1 LSHGKRMDIKQYV
14 NWFRQSTPY
23 INAYRGKVFVI
34 LLPGEAIAH
43 DNFFNI
49 AHDITLLNSL
59 GVKLVLVYGARP
71 QIDGALEAAG
81 LKSEMREK
89 VTGQIRNTV
98 RITDAASLE
107 VIKQVVG
114 RLRIDIEA
122 TFSMGLINS
131 PMHGADITLASGNFV
146 VAKPF
151 GIQNGIDFGL
161 MGEVRKIEAEAIR
174 KQVDGG
180 NIVLLPSLGYSPTG
194 EVFNL
199 TVEDVASAAAI
210 ALKADKLLI
219 YGDEAGILDDD
230 GERISKLSAEEAKAL
245 ISAKIAAN
253 GIDEELRNL
262 ELSVKACMATVKRS
276 QVISF
281 EDDGALLIEL
291 FTRDGIGTL
300 ITQELYEQLRPATIK
315 DAGGILELIEPLE
328 EEGVLVHRS
337 RELLEAEIEQ
347 FAVIEREGMIV
358 ACAALYP
365 QDAQSGELACMAT
378 HHDYR
383 DEGRGQKLLEQ
394 IEKNARKLGL
404 GKLFVLTT
412 KSPHWFVE
420 RGFVASAV
428 EDLPAKKKS
437 LYNYQRNSKIFVK
450 PL

>member
-1 LSHGKRMDIKQYV
+1 MDLKQYV

-71 QIDGALEAAG
+71 QIEGALDAAG
-81 LKSEMREK
+81 LKSEMLEK
-89 VTGQIRNTV
+89 LTGQMRNTV

-107 VIKQVVG
+107 IIKQVVG

-131 PMHGADITLASGNFV
+131 PMHGADITLASGNFI

-151 GIQNGIDFGL
+151 GIQHGIDYGL
-161 MGEVRKIEAEAIR
+161 MGEVRKVEAEAIR
-174 KQVDGG
+174 KQVDSG

-199 TVEDVASAAAI
+199 TVEDVASATAI

-219 YGDEAGILDDD
+219 YGDEAGILDED

-245 ISAKIAAN
+245 INEKIATN

-276 QVISF
+276 QVISY

-300 ITQELYEQLRPATIK
+300 ITQELYEQLRSATIK
-315 DAGGILELIEPLE
+315 DVGGILELIEPLE

-347 FAVIEREGMIV
+347 FVVIEREGMII
-358 ACAALYP
+358 ACGALYP
-365 QDAQSGELACMAT
+365 QDSKSGEVACMAT
-378 HHDYR
+378 HPDYR
-383 DEGRGQKLLEQ
+383 DNGRGQMILEQ
-394 IEKNARKLGL
+394 VEKNARKLGL
-404 GKLFVLTT
+404 ANLFVLTT

-420 RGFVASAV
+420 RGFVASSV
-428 EDLPAKKKS
+428 DDLPTKKKS

-450 PL
+450 VL

>member
-1 LSHGKRMDIKQYV
+1 MDLTQYV
-14 NWFRQSTPY
+14 NWFRHSTPY

-34 LLPGEAIAH
+34 LLPGEALVH
-43 DNFFNI
+43 DNFWNI

-71 QIDGALEAAG
+71 QINAALQAKG
-81 LKSEMREK
+81 LPAEMQEM
-89 VTGQIRNTV
+89 VTVQTRNTV
-98 RITDAASLE
+98 RITDAASLD
-107 VIKQVVG
+107 VIKHVLGKV
-114 RLRIDIEA
+114 RIDIEA

-131 PMHGADITLASGNFV
+131 PMHGADITLAGGNFV
-146 VAKPF
+146 MAKPF
-151 GIQNGIDFGL
+151 GIQNGIDYGL
-161 MGEVRKIEAEAIR
+161 MGEVRKIQVDAIR
-174 KQVDGG
+174 KQLDNG
-180 NIVLLPSLGYSPTG
+180 NIVLLPSLGYSSTG

-199 TVEDVASAAAI
+199 TVEDVASNTAI

-219 YGDEAGILDDD
+219 YGNEAGILDQD
-230 GERISKLSAEEAKAL
+230 GERISKLSAEEALAL
-245 ISAKIAAN
+245 IKQKIEQN

-262 ELSVKACMATVKRS
+262 ELSVKACSATVKRS
-276 QVISF
+276 QVISY

-315 DAGGILELIEPLE
+315 DVGGILELIEPLE

-347 FAVIEREGMIV
+347 FVVIEREGMII
-358 ACAALYP
+358 ACGALYP
-365 QDAQSGELACMAT
+365 QDSQSAEVACMAT
-378 HHDYR
+378 HPEYR
-383 DEGRGQKLLEQ
+383 NFNRGQMILEQ

-404 GKLFVLTT
+404 GRLFVLTT

-420 RGFVASAV
+420 RGFVASSV
-428 EDLPAKKKS
+428 DELPEKKKS
-437 LYNYQRNSKIFVK
+437 LYNYQRNSKVFVK

>member
-1 LSHGKRMDIKQYV
+1 MDLTQYV
-14 NWFRQSTPY
+14 KWFRHSTPY

-34 LLPGEAIAH
+34 LLPGEAIKH
-43 DNFFNI
+43 DNFWNI

-71 QIDGALEAAG
+71 QIEAALTANG
-81 LKSEMREK
+81 LTATLHEK
-89 VTGQIRNTV
+89 ITGQMRNTV

-107 VIKQVVG
+107 IIKQVVG
-114 RLRIDIEA
+114 KLRIDIEA

-131 PMHGADITLASGNFV
+131 PMHGADITLASGNFIM
-146 VAKPF
+146 AKPF
-151 GIQNGIDFGL
+151 GIQHGIDFGL
-161 MGEVRKIEAEAIR
+161 TGEVRKVETDAIR
-174 KQVDGG
+174 KQLDNG
-180 NIVLLPSLGYSPTG
+180 NMVLLPSLGYSSTG

-199 TVEDVASAAAI
+199 TVEDVASNTAI

-219 YGDEAGILDDD
+219 YGNEAGILDQD
-230 GERISKLSAEEAKAL
+230 GERISKLSAEEALAL
-245 ISAKIAAN
+245 IKQKIAQN

-262 ELSVKACMATVKRS
+262 ELSVQACSATVKRS
-276 QVISF
+276 QVISY

-315 DAGGILELIEPLE
+315 DVGGILELIEPLE

-337 RELLEAEIEQ
+337 RDLLEAEIEQ
-347 FAVIEREGMIV
+347 FVVIEREGMII
-358 ACAALYP
+358 ACGALYP
-365 QDAQSGELACMAT
+365 HDTQLAELACMAT
-378 HHDYR
+378 HPEYR
-383 DEGRGQKLLEQ
+383 NHNRGQMILEQ
-394 IEKNARKLGL
+394 LEKNARKLGHSR
-404 GKLFVLTT
+404 LFVLTT

-428 EDLPAKKKS
+428 DELPEKKKS

>member
-1 LSHGKRMDIKQYV
+1 MDIKQYV
-14 NWFRQSTPY
+14 NWFRHSTPY

-34 LLPGEAIAH
+34 LLPGEALAH
-43 DNFFNI
+43 DNIFNI

-59 GVKLVLVYGARP
+59 GVKLVLVHGARP
-71 QIDGALEAAG
+71 QIDAALEQAG
-81 LKSEMREK
+81 IKIEMKDK
-89 VTGQIRNTV
+89 VTSQMRSTV

-107 VIKQVVG
+107 IIKQVVG

-122 TFSMGLINS
+122 IFSMGLINS
-131 PMHGADITLASGNFV
+131 PMHGADLTLTSGNFV
-146 VAKPF
+146 MAKPF
-151 GIQNGIDFGL
+151 GIQNGVDYGL
-161 MGEVRKIEAEAIR
+161 MGEVRKVEVDAIR
-174 KQVDGG
+174 KQLDNG

-199 TVEDVASAAAI
+199 TVEDVASATAI

-219 YGDEAGILDDD
+219 YGEEAGILDQD
-230 GERISKLSAEEAKAL
+230 GERISKLSAEEALAL
-245 ISAKIAAN
+245 IKQKIETN

-262 ELSVKACMATVKRS
+262 ELSVKACSATVKRS
-276 QVISF
+276 QVICY

-315 DAGGILELIEPLE
+315 DVGGILELIEPLE

-347 FAVIEREGMIV
+347 FVVIEREGMII
-358 ACAALYP
+358 ACGALYP
-365 QDAQSGELACMAT
+365 QDSDNGEIACMAT
-378 HHDYR
+378 HPEYR
-383 DEGRGQKLLEQ
+383 NNNRGQMVLEQ
-394 IEKNARKLGL
+394 IEKNARKLNL
-404 GKLFVLTT
+404 TNLFVLTT

-420 RGFVASAV
+420 RGFVASSV
-428 EDLPAKKKS
+428 DELPEKKKS

>member
-1 LSHGKRMDIKQYV
+1 MDSTQYV

-59 GVKLVLVYGARP
+59 GVKLVLVHGARP
-71 QIDGALEAAG
+71 QIDAALSAAG
-81 LKSEMREK
+81 HKTEMLEK
-89 VTGQIRNTV
+89 LTGQMHNTV
-98 RITDAASLE
+98 RITDAASLD
-107 VIKQVVG
+107 VIKRVIG
-114 RLRIDIEA
+114 SLRIDIEA

-131 PMHGADITLASGNFV
+131 PMHGADITIASGNFV
-146 VAKPF
+146 IAKPF
-151 GIQNGIDFGL
+151 GIQHGIDFGL
-161 MGEVRKIEAEAIR
+161 TGEVRKVETDAIR
-174 KQVDGG
+174 KQLDNG

-199 TVEDVASAAAI
+199 TVEDVASATAI

-219 YGDEAGILDDD
+219 YGNEAGILDQD
-230 GERISKLSAEEAKAL
+230 GERISKLSAEEAQAM
-245 ISAKIAAN
+245 IRDKIATN
-253 GIDEELRNL
+253 GLDEELRNL

-276 QVISF
+276 QVISY

-300 ITQELYEQLRPATIK
+300 ITQELYEQLRSATIK
-315 DAGGILELIEPLE
+315 DVGGILELIEPLE

-347 FAVIEREGMIV
+347 FVVIEREGMII
-358 ACAALYP
+358 ACGALYP
-365 QDAQSGELACMAT
+365 QDSHSGELACLAT
-378 HHDYR
+378 HPDYR
-383 DEGRGQKLLEQ
+383 DNGRGLLVLEQ
-394 IEKNARKLGL
+394 VEKNARKLGL
-404 GKLFVLTT
+404 SSLFVLTT

-420 RGFVASAV
+420 RGFLPSAV
-428 EDLPAKKKS
+428 EQLPEKKKS

-450 PL
+450 SL

>member
-1 LSHGKRMDIKQYV
+1 MDLKQYV
-14 NWFRQSTPY
+14 NWFRHSTPY

-34 LLPGEAIAH
+34 LLPGEALAH
-43 DNFFNI
+43 ANFFNI

-59 GVKLVLVYGARP
+59 GVKLVLVHGARP
-71 QIDGALEAAG
+71 QIDAALAEAG
-81 LKSEMREK
+81 IRIEMKEK
-89 VTGQIRNTV
+89 ITSQLRNTV

-107 VIKQVVG
+107 FIKQVVG

-146 VAKPF
+146 MAKPF
-151 GIQNGIDFGL
+151 GIQNGVDYGL
-161 MGEVRKIEAEAIR
+161 TGEVRKVETDAIR
-174 KQVDGG
+174 KQLDNG

-199 TVEDVASAAAI
+199 TVEDVASSAAI

-219 YGDEAGILDDD
+219 YGAEAGILDQD
-230 GERISKLSAEEAKAL
+230 GERISKLSAEEALAL
-245 ISAKIAAN
+245 IKQKIAQN
-253 GIDEELRNL
+253 GLDEELRNL
-262 ELSVKACMATVKRS
+262 ELSVKACSATVKRS
-276 QVISF
+276 QVISY

-315 DAGGILELIEPLE
+315 DVGGILELIEPLE

-347 FAVIEREGMIV
+347 FVVIEREGMII
-358 ACAALYP
+358 ACGALYP
-365 QDAQSGELACMAT
+365 QDDQNGEVACMAT
-378 HHDYR
+378 HPEYR
-383 DEGRGQKLLEQ
+383 NCNRGQMVLEQ
-394 IEKNARKLGL
+394 IERNARKLNL
-404 GKLFVLTT
+404 KNLFVLTT

-420 RGFVASAV
+420 RGFVASSV
-428 EDLPAKKKS
+428 DQLPDKKKS

>member
-1 LSHGKRMDIKQYV
+1 MDLTQYV
-14 NWFRQSTPY
+14 NWFRHSTPY

-34 LLPGEAIAH
+34 LLPGEAIMH
-43 DNFFNI
+43 DNFWNI

-71 QIDGALEAAG
+71 QINAALEARG
-81 LKSEMREK
+81 FSTEMQEMI
-89 VTGQIRNTV
+89 TAQARNTV
-98 RITDAASLE
+98 RITDAASLD
-107 VIKQVVG
+107 VIKHVVG
-114 RLRIDIEA
+114 KLRIDIEA

-146 VAKPF
+146 MAKPF
-151 GIQNGIDFGL
+151 GIQNGIDYGL
-161 MGEVRKIEAEAIR
+161 MGEVRKVEVDAIR
-174 KQVDGG
+174 KQLDNG

-199 TVEDVASAAAI
+199 TVEDVASNTAI

-219 YGDEAGILDDD
+219 YGNEAGILDQD
-230 GERISKLSAEEAKAL
+230 GERISKLSAEEALAL
-245 ISAKIAAN
+245 VKQKIEQN

-262 ELSVKACMATVKRS
+262 ELSVKACSATVKRS
-276 QVISF
+276 QVISY

-315 DAGGILELIEPLE
+315 DVGGILELIEPLE

-347 FAVIEREGMIV
+347 FVVIEREGMII
-358 ACAALYP
+358 ACGALYP
-365 QDAQSGELACMAT
+365 QDSQSGEVACMAT
-378 HHDYR
+378 HPEYR
-383 DEGRGQKLLEQ
+383 NFNRGQMILEQ
-394 IEKNARKLGL
+394 VEKNARKLGL
-404 GKLFVLTT
+404 SRLFVLTT

-420 RGFVASAV
+420 RGFVASSV
-428 EDLPAKKKS
+428 EELPEKKKS
-437 LYNYQRNSKIFVK
+437 LYNYQRNSKVFVK
-450 PL
+450 PI

>member
-1 LSHGKRMDIKQYV
+1 MDLTQYV
-14 NWFRQSTPY
+14 NWFRHSTPY

-34 LLPGEAIAH
+34 LLPGEAILH
-43 DNFFNI
+43 DNFWNI

-71 QIDGALEAAG
+71 QINAALEAKG
-81 LKSEMREK
+81 LNAEMQEM
-89 VTGQIRNTV
+89 VTSQMRNTV
-98 RITDAASLE
+98 RITDAASLD
-107 VIKQVVG
+107 VIKHVVG
-114 RLRIDIEA
+114 KLRIDIEA

-146 VAKPF
+146 MAKPF
-151 GIQNGIDFGL
+151 GIQNGVDYGL
-161 MGEVRKIEAEAIR
+161 MGEVRKVEVDAIR
-174 KQVDGG
+174 KQLDNG
-180 NIVLLPSLGYSPTG
+180 NIVLLPSLGYSSTG

-199 TVEDVASAAAI
+199 TVEDVASNTAI

-219 YGDEAGILDDD
+219 YGNEAGILDQD
-230 GERISKLSAEEAKAL
+230 GERISKLSAEEALAL
-245 ISAKIAAN
+245 IKQKIEQN

-262 ELSVKACMATVKRS
+262 ELSVKACSATVKRS
-276 QVISF
+276 QVISY

-300 ITQELYEQLRPATIK
+300 ITQEMYEQLRPATIK
-315 DAGGILELIEPLE
+315 DVGGILELIEPLE

-347 FAVIEREGMIV
+347 FVIIEREGMII
-358 ACAALYP
+358 ACGALYP
-365 QDAQSGELACMAT
+365 QDAQSGEVACMAT
-378 HHDYR
+378 HPEYR
-383 DEGRGQKLLEQ
+383 NHSRGQMILEQ

-404 GKLFVLTT
+404 GRLFVLTT

-420 RGFVASAV
+420 RGFVASSV
-428 EDLPAKKKS
+428 DDLPEKKKS

-450 PL
+450 PI